1 MAIRKMIKDLFVVES
16 EEMNEVGTKKVHDSD
31 KVTSVNF
38 TETTKKRER
47 PQREMR
53 QQSKPKVTE
62 EKKQVLGG
70 NNKMS
75 GINSK
80 VCLFEPYVFAETQ
93 DIADELKNDQTA
105 LVNLTRLDRDAKK
118 RIIDFLSGTVY
129 ALDGD
134 IKRVGTD
141 IFLCT
146 PNSVGVEGEISDS
159 ENA

>member
-16 EEMNEVGTKKVHDSD
+16 EEINDVETKKVHDTD
-31 KVTSVNF
+31 KVTSLNF
-38 TETTKKRER
+38 TETTKKRDR
-47 PQREMR
+47 PQKEVRHQNQR
-53 QQSKPKVTE
+53 VDK

-93 DIADELKNDQTA
+93 DIADELKNEQTA

>member
-16 EEMNEVGTKKVHDSD
+16 EEINEVQTNKVHDSG

-38 TETTKKRER
+38 TETTKRRER
-47 PQREMR
+47 PQKDVR
-53 QQSKPKVTE
+53 QQSKRRVSE
-62 EKKQVLGG
+62 EKNQLLGG
-70 NNKMS
+70 KNKMS

-80 VCLFEPYVFAETQ
+80 VCLFEPYVFSETQ
-93 DIADELKNDQTA
+93 DIADELKNEQTV

>member
-62 EKKQVLGG
+62 E
-70 NNKMS
+70 
-75 GINSK
+75 
-80 VCLFEPYVFAETQ
+80 
-93 DIADELKNDQTA
+93 
-105 LVNLTRLDRDAKK
+105 
-118 RIIDFLSGTVY
+118 
-129 ALDGD
+129 
-134 IKRVGTD
+134 
-141 IFLCT
+141 
-146 PNSVGVEGEISDS
+146 
-159 ENA
+159 

>member
-1 MAIRKMIKDLFVVES
+1 MAIRKMIKDLFVVET
-16 EEMNEVGTKKVHDSD
+16 EEMNEVEEPKVHDSD

-38 TETTKKRER
+38 TETTKKKRRER
-47 PQREMR
+47 PQTIE
-53 QQSKPKVTE
+53 KEKTTKE
-62 EKKQVLGG
+62 EKNRVLGG
-70 NNKMS
+70 NKKMS
-75 GINSK
+75 GMNSK

-105 LVNLTRLDRDAKK
+105 LVNLTRLDSDAKR

-146 PNSVGVEGEISDS
+146 PNSVGVEGEISSS